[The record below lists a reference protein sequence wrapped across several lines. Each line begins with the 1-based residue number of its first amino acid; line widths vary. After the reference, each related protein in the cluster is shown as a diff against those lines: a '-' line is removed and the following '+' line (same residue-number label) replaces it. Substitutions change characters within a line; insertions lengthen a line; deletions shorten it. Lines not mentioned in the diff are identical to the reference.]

1 MHQLDINALDI
12 VDARC
17 NHDVPL
23 TNLNKYLHNDTGETE
38 VNINES
44 LNDGG
49 EKFFKKKAT
58 VTFSKLIIAVY
69 ASVVYVCISCTCLS
83 GQLEYYS

>member
-1 MHQLDINALDI
+1 MHQLEIKVLDI

-23 TNLNKYLHNDTGETE
+23 TNLNKYLHSDTGETE

-44 LNDGG
+44 VNNGI
-49 EKFFKKKAT
+49 EKFF
-58 VTFSKLIIAVY
+58 
-69 ASVVYVCISCTCLS
+69 
-83 GQLEYYS
+83 